1 MLEKYVQLL
10 KDHSLKITPQ
20 RLQILHYLDTHRT
33 HPDAKEIYS
42 SLKQKTP
49 SLSKTTVYNAL
60 EILKKNYI
68 IQAVT
73 ISGSKARYD
82 FKSCLHHHFLCT
94 NCGAIIDIDMKCP
107 NLKKVETQGYQINE
121 VHGYFKGLCT
131 SCQKKK
137 RGNEQ

>member
-33 HPDAKEIYS
+33 HPDVEEIYS

-60 EILKKNYI
+60 ETLKENCI
-68 IQAVT
+68 IQVVT
-73 ISGSKARYD
+73 ISGSEARYD

-94 NCGAIIDIDMKCP
+94 NCGTIIDIDMECP

-121 VHGYFKGLCT
+121 VHGYFKGLCVA
-131 SCQKKK
+131 CQKKK